1 MAEIIIDGT
10 GKSYA
15 MKVDINGNA
24 HVDAITTDRES
35 HTSQLG
41 YSFNI
46 NTGLITLTNAA
57 TDNAVLY
64 VKNNENYNLV
74 ITNVFYQTGASTG
87 GTGNIIVSIYRNPT
101 TGTIVSGASAV
112 EINVNRNFGSSR
124 TLLADAYKGATG
136 TTFTNGTKALE
147 SILATAT
154 QRIAVSAGAITL
166 PKGASIGIQF
176 RTPTGNTSMAVE
188 FAIACYLETEEGQ
201 V

>member
-1 MAEIIIDGT
+1 MAEIIQDGT

-15 MKVDINGNA
+15 AKVDVNGFL
-24 HVDAITTDRES
+24 HVDSVSTDRES
-35 HTSQLG
+35 YNSQKG

-64 VKNNENYNLV
+64 VKNNEDSPLV
-74 ITNVFYQTGASTG
+74 LTNVFYQTGASTG
-87 GTGNIIVSIYRNPT
+87 GSGNIIVSVYRNPT

-112 EINVNRNFGSSR
+112 EINANRNFGSSR
-124 TLLADAYKGATG
+124 TLAIDAFKGATG

-166 PKGASIGIQF
+166 PKGSSIGIQIK
-176 RTPTGNTSMAVE
+176 TPTGNTSMAVE
-188 FAIACYLETEEGQ
+188 FALACYLEIEENQ

>member
-1 MAEIIIDGT
+1 MAEIIQDGT
-10 GKSYA
+10 GKSYGA
-15 MKVDINGNA
+15 KVDIDGRL
-24 HVDAITTDRES
+24 HVDSIGTDRES
-35 HTSQLG
+35 YSSQLG

-74 ITNVFYQTGASTG
+74 LTNVFYQTGASTG
-87 GTGNIIVSIYRNPT
+87 GSGNIIVSLYRNPT

-112 EINVNRNFGSSR
+112 EININRNFGSSR
-124 TLLADAYKGATG
+124 TLSVDAYKGATG

-147 SILATAT
+147 SILSTST
-154 QRIAVSAGAITL
+154 QRIALSAGSITL
-166 PKGASIGIQF
+166 PKGSSVGIQF
-176 RTPTGNTSMAVE
+176 RTPTGNTSMQVE
-188 FAIACYLETEEGQ
+188 FAIACYLEIEEGQ

>member
-1 MAEIIIDGT
+1 MAEIIQDGT
-10 GKSYA
+10 GKSYSA
-15 MKVDINGNA
+15 KVDIDGRL
-24 HVDAITTDRES
+24 HVDSVNTDRES
-35 HTSQLG
+35 YSSQKG

-57 TDNAVLY
+57 TDNGVIY

-74 ITNVFYQTGASTG
+74 ITNFFYQTGASTG
-87 GTGNIIVSIYRNPT
+87 GSGNIIVSLYRNPT
-101 TGTIVSGASAV
+101 TGTLISGASAV

-124 TLLADAYKGATG
+124 VLAVDAYKGVTG
-136 TTFTNGTKALE
+136 STITNGTKALE

-166 PKGASIGIQF
+166 PKGSTVAVQF

-188 FAIACYLETEEGQ
+188 FAIACYLEGEGGQ
-201 V
+201 I